1 LKEKWRGSC
10 FKKDQNGETVITK
23 LDKETLI
30 KIAEVGKGV
39 YIDGTTTATAL
50 SS

>member
-1 LKEKWRGSC
+1 VVRA
-10 FKKDQNGETVITK
+10 FKKDGETVITK

-30 KIAEVGKGV
+30 EIAEVGKGV
-39 YIDGTTTATAL
+39 YIDGTINCNSAR